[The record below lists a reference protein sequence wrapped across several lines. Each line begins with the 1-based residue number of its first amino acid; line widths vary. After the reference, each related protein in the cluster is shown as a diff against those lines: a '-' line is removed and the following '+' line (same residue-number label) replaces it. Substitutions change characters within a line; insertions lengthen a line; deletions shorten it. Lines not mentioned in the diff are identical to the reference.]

1 MSAAERDSSLLRCRS
16 ASNPFHAGQRFQ
28 YSGEGYWYLQSIIT
42 HLAGTVD
49 PAECGAYE
57 AGMRQCA
64 TDIDTY
70 LRTNVLTPCRMRSG
84 GSRQIATLGLKQTLL
99 TRPYGIDIVLAS

>member
-1 MSAAERDSSLLRCRS
+1 MHVALRVSLQATARSGARVQCRRPLDGRG
-16 ASNPFHAGQRFQ
+16 A
-28 YSGEGYWYLQSIIT
+28 
-42 HLAGTVD
+42 AGTVD